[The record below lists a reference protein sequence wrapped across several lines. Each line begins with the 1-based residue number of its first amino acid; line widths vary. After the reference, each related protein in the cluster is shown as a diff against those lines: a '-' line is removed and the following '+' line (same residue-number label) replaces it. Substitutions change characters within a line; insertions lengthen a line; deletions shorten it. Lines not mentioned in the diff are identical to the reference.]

1 VNHKHPVDE
10 EYPMPARKRATIQA
24 AGSFTVLLA
33 VVFAASG
40 SVTGQPPG
48 RGDGAGDPAT
58 TADMEVS

>member
-1 VNHKHPVDE
+1 
-10 EYPMPARKRATIQA
+10 MPARKRATIQA